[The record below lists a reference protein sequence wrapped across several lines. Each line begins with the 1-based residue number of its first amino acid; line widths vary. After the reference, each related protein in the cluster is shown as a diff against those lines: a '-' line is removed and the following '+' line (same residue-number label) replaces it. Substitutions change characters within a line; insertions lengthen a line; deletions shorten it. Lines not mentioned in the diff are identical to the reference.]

1 MGEQA
6 SQNKASNE
14 NVELL
19 RRFYESFNQHDLDS
33 VLELCADDV
42 EVYKDPEVVEM
53 VAALTPRGQERV
65 AQYLR
70 GWLDSW
76 SEYQGRPEEFLQSGD
91 EVAALTRVRA
101 RGKNSQFEIEGEM
114 ADVFTVREGRIA
126 RFRLYIPR
134 DTALDA
140 LGIAA

>member
-1 MGEQA
+1 MAKPVSDNRA
-6 SQNKASNE
+6 SAE

-19 RRFYESFNQHDLDS
+19 RRFYESFNQQDLDS
-33 VLELCADDV
+33 VLELCTDDV

-53 VAALTPRGQERV
+53 VAAFMPRGQERV

-76 SEYQGRPEEFLQSGD
+76 SDYQARPETFLQSGE
-91 EVAALTRVRA
+91 EVAALIQARA

-126 RFRLYIPR
+126 RFRLYVQR